1 MDIFII
7 ALAVAAGLLTLKS
20 REQSQRIALLG
31 SHLGHFQ
38 IEKLMERVIDGY
50 MRALGEANDERRN
63 SIWHMLNATEADLSA
78 QFKRFV
84 EEFAR
89 VDEPD
94 ARVSKLALG
103 LPFVTRLAPALTFDM
118 RKALAIHAHG
128 LARLTEAGD
137 ALPPKTKAFA
147 FMAELMLM
155 QHTCHWFCKSKTVA
169 SARLLARHRTSH
181 ADTLNAVSPETRR
194 AYLALISG

>member
-7 ALAVAAGLLTLKS
+7 AMAVAAGILTLKS

-31 SHLGHFQ
+31 SHLGNFQ

-50 MRALGEANDERRN
+50 MRALGEAEEERRN
-63 SIWHMLNATEADLSA
+63 SIWHMLSATEADLSR

-84 EEFAR
+84 EEFAQ
-89 VDEPD
+89 VNEPE

-103 LPFVTRLAPALTFDM
+103 LPFVTRLAPGLTFDM
-118 RKALAIHAHG
+118 RKALAIHSHG
-128 LARLTEAGD
+128 LDRLTQTGD
-137 ALPPKTKAFA
+137 AMPPKTKAFA

-169 SARLLARHRTSH
+169 SARLLARHRTTH
-181 ADTLNAVSPETRR
+181 ADTLSAVSPETRQ